1 MPRSRKRS
9 GSDRGSRHASPVSRR
24 PGPVLLATLAWIALG
39 AVLTPLLLP
48 PAAAYRTAVVATSA
62 ALFLAALAAPRASFV
77 LAILAVTGSGVS
89 AFLFGGREPAWAGP
103 ILLAGYLAGSCLKR
117 LFEVETPEAPAPL
130 LPAWRALAA
139 AAAVSAVV
147 SWVGLRTSFLLR
159 LDVPPPRVV
168 NVLGNDAEKAFPGV
182 LIVLASL
189 LIAAGIHRAA
199 AQLGAAPAGRRA
211 IDAALVA
218 AALLAGG
225 VALLQKVALLPVWR
239 AEPWRAWGRAQS
251 IFTDP
256 SAAGVAAALLLAPLL
271 ARATTGPAAAR
282 LLAALGVALV
292 LLVLTDAGS
301 RAGLIGALTAGS
313 VYVIWGVTRLV
324 AGARGGTRWQ
334 VAWSVGA
341 LAILA
346 AAALAAFL
354 SWPNRGAVRSAL
366 LARVEGTLRPGQTPS
381 EATPERLLLYEA
393 AWSLFRT
400 RPIAG
405 IGLGGFRIEFPNE
418 AGALGHPVRW
428 TDNPPSLYLGTLA
441 ESGLAGGLLLLL
453 LLLAVIR
460 GAGRVLFMVDVSA
473 ETALPAVGAAAALTG
488 LLVVFLF
495 GSHLVYPEI
504 AVLVGL
510 LTARLPIRP
519 DGRTARLL
527 AGLLPVTLAGV
538 IALLAGGVARTA
550 WLTRT
555 EEAAF
560 RFSPVAGA
568 WGIEREPDGRL
579 FRWTGE
585 AAAWR
590 VAGEPGLARTVSLP
604 VRNARPDRRPVSV
617 AVSWNGRFLGR
628 VALVPDGWKRLEVPV
643 AGAGV
648 LRLGISETFQPARTD
663 DTRSLGIE
671 VGPDL
676 P

>member
-1 MPRSRKRS
+1 VR
-9 GSDRGSRHASPVSRR
+9 AR

-39 AVLTPLLLP
+39 AVLTPVLLP
-48 PAAAYRTAVVATSA
+48 PSAGYRTAVVATSA
-62 ALFLAALAAPRASFV
+62 ALFLAALGAPRASFV

-89 AFLFGGREPAWAGP
+89 ALLGGGRESAWAGP
-103 ILLAGYLAGSCLKR
+103 ILLAGYLAGSCLKG
-117 LFEVETPEAPAPL
+117 LFEAGGAEAPTPL

-139 AAAVSAVV
+139 AAAVSAVT
-147 SWVGLRTSFLLR
+147 SWVALRTSYLLR
-159 LDVPPPRVV
+159 AGVPPPRIV
-168 NVLGNDAEKAFPGV
+168 NVLGDDAAKALPGV
-182 LIVLASL
+182 LVVLASL
-189 LIAAGIHRAA
+189 LVAAGIHRAA
-199 AQLGAAPAGRRA
+199 ARLGATPAGRRA
-211 IDAALVA
+211 VDAALVA

-225 VALLQKVALLPVWR
+225 VALLQKVGLLPLWR
-239 AEPWRAWGRAQS
+239 TEPWRAWGRAQS
-251 IFTDP
+251 VFTDP

-271 ARATTGPAAAR
+271 ARATTGPAVMR
-282 LLAALGVALV
+282 LLSALGALLV
-292 LLVLTDAGS
+292 LLLLTDAGS

-324 AGARGGTRWQ
+324 AGARGGMRWR

-366 LARVEGTLRPGQTPS
+366 LARVEGTLHPGGTPS
-381 EATPERLLLYEA
+381 EGKPGRLLLYEA
-393 AWSLFRT
+393 AWSIFRA

-405 IGLGGFRIEFPNE
+405 IGLGRFRTEFPNE
-418 AGALGHPVRW
+418 AQALGHPVEW

-441 ESGLAGGLLLLL
+441 ESGLAGGFLLLL
-453 LLLAVIR
+453 LLLAVVR
-460 GAGRVLFMVDVSA
+460 GAGRALFMVDVSA

-504 AVLVGL
+504 AALVGL

-527 AGLLPVTLAGV
+527 AGLLPVALAGV
-538 IALLAGGVARTA
+538 IALLAGGAARTA
-550 WLTRT
+550 WSTRT

-568 WGIEREPDGRL
+568 WGIEREPDGRP

-585 AAAWR
+585 AAAWS
-590 VAGEPGLARTVSLP
+590 VAGEPGLARTLSLP
-604 VRNARPDRRPVSV
+604 VRNARPDHRPVSV

-628 VALVPDGWKRLEVPV
+628 VPLAPDGWKHLEVPV

-648 LRLGISETFQPARTD
+648 LRLGISDTFRPAGPADARH
-663 DTRSLGIE
+663 LGIE
-671 VGPDL
+671 VGAGSP
-676 P
+676 